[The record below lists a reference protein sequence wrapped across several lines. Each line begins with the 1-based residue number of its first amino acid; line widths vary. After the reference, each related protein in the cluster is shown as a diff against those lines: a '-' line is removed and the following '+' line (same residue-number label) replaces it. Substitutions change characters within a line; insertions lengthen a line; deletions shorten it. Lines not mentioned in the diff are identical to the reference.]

1 MCAICR
7 RTPARQGRERAL
19 ALAPTIAPK
28 IAPAFVGGVM
38 QDYLTMAAVLVVWFV
53 LQRWV
58 LPKLGV
64 PT

>member
-1 MCAICR
+1 MESWIGIIAVF
-7 RTPARQGRERAL
+7 AVW
-19 ALAPTIAPK
+19 TI
-28 IAPAFVGGVM
+28 
-38 QDYLTMAAVLVVWFV
+38 

>member
-1 MCAICR
+1 MEI
-7 RTPARQGRERAL
+7 L
-19 ALAPTIAPK
+19 WTILIVA
-28 IAPAFVGGVM
+28 GV
-38 QDYLTMAAVLVVWFV
+38 LGAWIV

>member
-1 MCAICR
+1 MPEVLIWLAI
-7 RTPARQGRERAL
+7 
-19 ALAPTIAPK
+19 
-28 IAPAFVGGVM
+28 VGG
-38 QDYLTMAAVLVVWFV
+38 WFL

>member
-1 MCAICR
+1 MDSWIGIIAFFAIW
-7 RTPARQGRERAL
+7 
-19 ALAPTIAPK
+19 
-28 IAPAFVGGVM
+28 M
-38 QDYLTMAAVLVVWFV
+38 V